1 MSYRELSMIEVKEVL
16 RRREA
21 GQALREIARE
31 TGLDRKTVRRY
42 VEAAGE
48 TDGEVDTEVV
58 VQQVVQAVQVR
69 APQPPS
75 EPRGRIDAHRELIT
89 SWLKPAEGYARVAA
103 HQGARAA
110 QAARRGRHVRHAMS
124 LGARRDRLA

>member
-58 VQQVVQAVQVR
+58 VQQVVQRVDKHTHI
-69 APQPPS
+69 
-75 EPRGRIDAHRELIT
+75 RI
-89 SWLKPAEGYARVAA
+89 PFF
-103 HQGARAA
+103 ARACA
-110 QAARRGRHVRHAMS
+110 GNRKISHSMPCPTCVR
-124 LGARRDRLA
+124 LEPP

>member
-42 VEAAGE
+42 VDAAA
-48 TDGEVDTEVV
+48 EVPADAAPEVR
-58 VQQVVQAVQVR
+58 VQQAVQAVQVR
-69 APQPPS
+69 APQPRS
-75 EPRGRIDAHRELIT
+75 EARE
-89 SWLKPAEGYARVAA
+89 
-103 HQGARAA
+103 
-110 QAARRGRHVRHAMS
+110 
-124 LGARRDRLA
+124 RLERTES

>member
-89 SWLKPAEGYARVAA
+89 SWLKPTQKGT
-103 HQGARAA
+103 RALRLTKVHELLK
-110 QAARRGRHVRHAMS
+110 RRRS
-124 LGARRDRLA
+124 LRR